1 MFDNSKGNSSL
12 DPILLSDSDEGTI
25 LEIEDKDIIYEEHWD
40 MEQRQ
45 IVKEFLCGKRKAIAA
60 DEGNCTSI
68 QYATLEEHKQYEEAR
83 KRQKEETLKA
93 FLNKDIE
100 DLAPFSDIS
109 DISSSDF
116 PMKNVN
122 KKLKFMKIMK
132 WPRSCKKEKDL
143 PFASKVVVKPLELE
157 VLMSVYMQYSVFHG
171 TVITGRREAYQEYYI
186 RHIDGLPQRSE
197 AERQRVLECL
207 EAATERRATEG
218 LELELCTTNK
228 HGLLSDATRIFRE
241 NSLYI
246 RRAEISTNGG
256 KVKDTFLVNDV
267 SGNNVE
273 PKVVVLVREQIGQ
286 SILQVKDQLGMS
298 QKRPQQEGARSFLFV
313 NFFKGRSF

>member
-1 MFDNSKGNSSL
+1 
-12 DPILLSDSDEGTI
+12 
-25 LEIEDKDIIYEEHWD
+25 
-40 MEQRQ
+40 
-45 IVKEFLCGKRKAIAA
+45 
-60 DEGNCTSI
+60 
-68 QYATLEEHKQYEEAR
+68 
-83 KRQKEETLKA
+83 
-93 FLNKDIE
+93 
-100 DLAPFSDIS
+100 
-109 DISSSDF
+109 
-116 PMKNVN
+116 MKNVN

-132 WPRSCKKEKDL
+132 WLRILLNVKVILKSWEHQTEKECDSPRPIRPRSCKKKKISLLLVRPKLLFDTL
-143 PFASKVVVKPLELE
+143 CCLTD
-157 VLMSVYMQYSVFHG
+157 MQYSVFHG

-256 KVKDTFLVNDV
+256 KVKDTFW
-267 SGNNVE
+267 SMMF
-273 PKVVVLVREQIGQ
+273 QAT
-286 SILQVKDQLGMS
+286 M
-298 QKRPQQEGARSFLFV
+298 
-313 NFFKGRSF
+313 